1 VRKDIPAALAGVA
14 IAAAL
19 MPPLCVV
26 GINIAAGNPAIAERA
41 GLLFLT
47 NITAITAA
55 AWLCFAWAGLRP
67 RLEQKPTLA
76 QRSLQMAAIVVSV
89 VIIGAMGYLVVAT
102 NNRPLIED
110 RLRAALNP
118 AEVVSVEMIP
128 DNPIRLVVVV
138 RSAQLPTREQ
148 VVIAEAA
155 LNEALSVPVQL
166 EVVALTTITLE
177 D

>member
-1 VRKDIPAALAGVA
+1 
-14 IAAAL
+14 
-19 MPPLCVV
+19 
-26 GINIAAGNPAIAERA
+26 
-41 GLLFLT
+41 
-47 NITAITAA
+47 
-55 AWLCFAWAGLRP
+55 
-67 RLEQKPTLA
+67 
-76 QRSLQMAAIVVSV
+76 
-89 VIIGAMGYLVVAT
+89 
-102 NNRPLIED
+102 LIED

-118 AEVVSVEMIP
+118 AEVVSLEMIP

-138 RSAQLPTREQ
+138 RSEQPPTREQ